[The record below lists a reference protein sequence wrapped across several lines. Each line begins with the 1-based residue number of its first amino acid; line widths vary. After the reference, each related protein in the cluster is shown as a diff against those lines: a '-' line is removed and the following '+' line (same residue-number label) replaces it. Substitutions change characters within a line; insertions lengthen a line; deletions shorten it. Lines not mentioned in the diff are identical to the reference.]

1 MCLAVPLR
9 VVSIEGATA
18 EVEMGGVRRRVSL
31 VLVPDAQVGDYVLV
45 HTGFAISRL
54 DEKEAEETLA
64 LFEEITRAALEEEM
78 GNEETPVGPDEEGI
92 GE

>member
-18 EVEMGGVRRRVSL
+18 EVEMGGVRRRISL
-31 VLVPDAQVGDYVLV
+31 VLTPEVRVGDYVLV

-64 LFEEITRAALEEEM
+64 LFEEMAQAALEKDAPLRDLVDRIE
-78 GNEETPVGPDEEGI
+78 DEGTTV
-92 GE
+92 